1 MRHCIGLFFI
11 ALSGLLSE
19 FDTALQRM
27 VGAIDGLPDR
37 IFTYSTPLTTN
48 YYYCPSLKELNKLAA
63 TVNEANNNKDGTSA
77 SSTSVV

>member
-1 MRHCIGLFFI
+1 
-11 ALSGLLSE
+11 
-19 FDTALQRM
+19 M

-63 TVNEANNNKDGTSA
+63 AVNEANNNTSA